1 MPESGSCMFT
11 DADDYQASF
20 GGALDLVV
28 ARPRHF
34 QARLT
39 WVKLPHLR
47 LLRAEEALPRAAYV
61 SVPAEPVFVSF
72 PARRNSLLIC
82 DGASAQFGE
91 VIMHRRGAPF
101 HQRLVGPARW
111 GLISLRPEHLSYF
124 SVTIAERDLAV
135 PQANQIFCPR
145 PADRLR
151 LLGLY
156 ARACRITETDLGRI
170 AHPEVARA
178 LEQDLIHALISCL
191 ASAVPRDA
199 STAQEWQS
207 TTLSRFEEVLAAN
220 PHRSLGIATICTLVE
235 TSEASLQAICA
246 QSLGMSPDEYQRLRL
261 LKRIRAEIVRAHPA
275 KLSFAELAARYGLT
289 DLPRFSVEYLDAY
302 GIPAPLRP

>member
-72 PARRNSLLIC
+72 PARRDSLLIC

-91 VIMHRRGAPF
+91 VMMHRRGAHF

-111 GLISLRPEHLSYF
+111 GSISLRPEHLSYF
-124 SVTIAERDLAV
+124 SMTIAERDLAV

-156 ARACRITETDLGRI
+156 ARACRVTETDLDRI

-178 LEQDLIHALISCL
+178 LEQDLDSRTDKMSCERRAPRRL
-191 ASAVPRDA
+191 DGTGVAEHDAVPVRGGA
-199 STAQEWQS
+199 GGKSAPLTW
-207 TTLSRFEEVLAAN
+207 
-220 PHRSLGIATICTLVE
+220 HRS
-235 TSEASLQAICA
+235 
-246 QSLGMSPDEYQRLRL
+246 DLR
-261 LKRIRAEIVRAHPA
+261 
-275 KLSFAELAARYGLT
+275 T
-289 DLPRFSVEYLDAY
+289 DRNVGAVVAGD
-302 GIPAPLRP
+302 LRPVTGDEP